1 MSRKVTNEQHLF
13 GNRPKVGESVF
24 LSIIQP
30 NGWQIE
36 KMLEMAV
43 GLYLEDYETH
53 HGEVYKIGAAEV
65 NDNDLDEF
73 MEMANAENI
82 KVLTADD
89 VREMKKN

>member
-43 GLYLEDYETH
+43 GLDIEDYETH
-53 HGEVYKIGAAEV
+53 GQVYKLGAAEV
-65 NDNDLDEF
+65 NDCDLDEF